1 MTLLVIGLLV
11 WSAAHLFPSVAPGAR
26 GNLVRRLGEQPY
38 RGLFAVIILVALTLF
53 VLGWRSAEP
62 SPVYTPPLYGSIVIT
77 VLMFISFLLFAAAN
91 APGNIKRV
99 LRHPMLT
106 GTIVWS
112 AAHLLANGD
121 NRSVVLFGGI
131 GLWALVSIVMINRR
145 EGAWTRPAA
154 VSPAKDAMT
163 VIGTAV
169 IFTIVLY
176 LHQFVLG
183 VSALPGVS
191 LL

>member
-1 MTLLVIGLLV
+1 MTLLVIGVLV
-11 WSAAHLFPSVAPGAR
+11 WSATHLVPSVTPGIR
-26 GNLVRRLGEQPY
+26 GNLVGRLGEKPY
-38 RGLFAVIILVALTLF
+38 RGLFALIILIALTLI
-53 VLGWRSAEP
+53 VLGWRSAELQAL
-62 SPVYTPPLYGSIVIT
+62 YTPPLYGSVFIT

-91 APGNIKRV
+91 APGNIKRI

-131 GLWALVSIVMINRR
+131 GLWALISIVTINRR
-145 EGAWTRPAA
+145 EGPWTRPAA
-154 VSPAKDAMT
+154 VSPTKDAMT
-163 VIGTAV
+163 VVGTAV
-169 IFTIVLY
+169 IFAIVLY
-176 LHQFVLG
+176 LHHLVLG